1 MATISRDTAL
11 PKAQVIDRSW
21 PAFLDASRWSVD
33 ILQLVGIA
41 AAIGAGTAR
50 PLMPL
55 IFGGLANKFNNFQ
68 DASALK
74 ETVDSEV
81 LYLLYLFFGQWF
93 LTCAYGILLSIS
105 AMNRSRRLR
114 ASYLKSAIHQDTG
127 LVSQGKV
134 ADNFATSINSIEDA
148 LAEKLGVVM
157 QAGST
162 VIVSL
167 IIAFVHSW
175 QLTLVLFSTILLLF
189 ISNFGT
195 AALDTRLE
203 QKIQQIEE
211 SAANLAEEVFNGIR
225 MVMACVAESKLV
237 DDYTAILEAART
249 KRMQKSPILAVQFS
263 MSYFALLSSYA
274 LAFWY
279 GTILLNQGKI
289 SSGGTIVIVILSIN
303 QGTNGMR
310 KILPI
315 YGILSKARAAS
326 INLNKVIKSTSTINS
341 LSSGDVILESIKG
354 EIRLHDIS
362 YFYPSRPSVNV
373 LDSLNIRFEAGKMT
387 ALVGTSGSG
396 KSTIVGL
403 IERWY
408 EPKRGTVSIDGFAI
422 NELNVK
428 SLRSKIG
435 LVQQEVTL
443 FNDSIF
449 YNVACG
455 LYGTSFEN
463 SSDKDKRDL
472 VVKSCM
478 DVGAHTFIE
487 SLPDGYD
494 TKVGDKGNLLSGG
507 QKQRISIARAL
518 ISSPEIL
525 IFDEAT
531 SGLDIESER
540 IVEAAIKKVSTGM
553 TSIVITHK
561 LSLVQKADQIVL
573 LKNGTVLESGTHQSL
588 LAMNGKYAQLD
599 EAQRLDETI
608 QYTDQPLEK
617 SEIQEDNKIDATKLQ
632 LDEMAQPTKAF
643 DGMSTPATLDPPR
656 SSLFRSLWLSLL
668 DHRVL
673 LRLFVAVVP
682 ICVIAGGVYPAQAIL
697 FGHSVSRLGKFDS
710 NIQRTEN
717 FWSLMWFVVAI
728 GVIIAFFLMGTISSI
743 MGTTTKFY
751 YQTEYFK
758 SMIRQDPFFFDKE
771 QNSKGTLVASLS
783 LHTSHIQILFTV
795 LGSLLVAL
803 VNLTSCS
810 ILALVVSWRLALVG
824 LFGSVPVILLAGYL
838 RVRSASAK
846 SKTLS
851 GPLLSSAQYASEVIG
866 AVRTVAA
873 LTMEDEV
880 CLQLDKRMRESL
892 PVFYK
897 NILVTMPLFAFSES
911 GAFLGMALIFWYGGN
926 LLANGKLETVE
937 LWIVFLAILS
947 GGEGAAEFFASS
959 SSKCFNAF
967 KNQSAHE
974 SLGISQAGHS
984 INKIVGL
991 RSRAASIPDETTS
1004 QQKNYDD
1011 EKVRNTPVSIEFQG
1025 VEFSYPN
1032 SSQHSVL
1039 KEIDFMIEPG
1049 QNLAIVGPSGS
1060 GKSTIIALLEKFY
1073 TINNGSILINSSSL
1087 NEIDTQYHRSQTGL
1101 VSQNTT
1107 LFEGTLRENLLLGV
1121 RDLSSIDERLEN
1133 AAKDANI
1140 HDFIISLPE
1149 GYNTQC
1155 GEKGFGFSGGQRQR
1169 IALTR
1174 ALVRQPR
1181 ILLLDEATSAL
1192 DSLSEKEV
1200 LDALN
1205 RISGQT
1211 TTITVA
1217 HRLAT
1222 IRNADCILVLV
1233 KGRIVER
1240 GTHLKLM
1247 ELRGT
1252 YWAMNQAQA
1261 LDKDL

>member
-1 MATISRDTAL
+1 MATISHDTS
-11 PKAQVIDRSW
+11 KHRAQVIDRSW
-21 PAFLDASRWSVD
+21 PAFLDTSRWSVD

-81 LYLLYLFFGQWF
+81 LYLLYLF
-93 LTCAYGILLSIS
+93 I
-105 AMNRSRRLR
+105 
-114 ASYLKSAIHQDTG
+114 AIHQDTG

-134 ADNFATSINSIEDA
+134 ADNFTTSINSIEDA

-175 QLTLVLFSTILLLF
+175 QLTLVLFSTIVLLF

-195 AALDTRLE
+195 AALDTHFE

-211 SAANLAEEVFNGIR
+211 SAANLAEEVLNGIR

-289 SSGGTIVIVILSIN
+289 SSGGTIIIAILSIN

-326 INLNKVIKSTSTINS
+326 VNLNTVINS
-341 LSSGDVILESIKG
+341 TTTVNSLKSGDLVLESIKG
-354 EIRLHDIS
+354 EIELHDIS

-373 LDSLNIRFEAGKMT
+373 LDHLNIRFEAGKMT

-408 EPKRGTVSIDGFAI
+408 EPTQGSVSIDGFAI
-422 NELNVK
+422 NELDVK

-455 LYGTSFEN
+455 LYGTSLEN
-463 SSDKDKRDL
+463 YSDKDKRDL
-472 VVKSCM
+472 VVKSCIN
-478 DVGAHTFIE
+478 VGAHDFIE
-487 SLPDGYD
+487 SLPEGYN

-507 QKQRISIARAL
+507 QKQRISIARAI
-518 ISSPEIL
+518 ISSPQIL

-540 IVEAAIKKVSTGM
+540 IVEAAIKKVSIGM

-573 LKNGTVLESGTHQSL
+573 LKNGTVHESGTHQSL

-608 QYTDQPLEK
+608 QYTDQPLGK
-617 SEIQEDNKIDATKLQ
+617 SEIQEDDKIDATKLQ
-632 LDEMAQPTKAF
+632 LDEMAQPKKTF
-643 DGMSTPATLDPPR
+643 DDMPTPLTPDPPR
-656 SSLFRSLWLSLL
+656 SSLFQSLWTSLVE
-668 DHRVL
+668 HRVL
-673 LRLFVAVVP
+673 MRLFAAVVP
-682 ICVIAGGVYPAQAIL
+682 TCVIAGGVYPTQTIL

-710 NIQRTEN
+710 NIQKTEN

-743 MGTTTKFY
+743 IGTTTKFY

-758 SMIRQDPFFFDKE
+758 SMIRQDPLFFDKE

-810 ILALVVSWRLALVG
+810 IFALVVSWRLALVG

-851 GPLLSSAQYASEVIG
+851 GPLLNSAQYASEVIG

-959 SSKCFNAF
+959 SS
-967 KNQSAHE
+967 
-974 SLGISQAGHS
+974 ISQAGHS
-984 INKIVGL
+984 INKILEL
-991 RSRAASIPDETTS
+991 RSRAASMPDGTTS
-1004 QQKNYDD
+1004 QQHNYDD
-1011 EKVRNTPVSIEFQG
+1011 EKIKNSPVSIEFHG

-1032 SSQHSVL
+1032 SSQHLVL

-1073 TINNGSILINSSSL
+1073 TINNGSILIDTSSL
-1087 NEIDTQYHRSQTGL
+1087 NDIDTQHHRSQTGL
-1101 VSQNTT
+1101 VSQNTV
-1107 LFEGTLRENLLLGV
+1107 LFEGTLRDNILLGV

-1169 IALTR
+1169 IALAR
-1174 ALVRQPR
+1174 ALVRQPK

-1222 IRNADCILVLV
+1222 IRKADCILVLV

-1240 GTHLKLM
+1240 GTHLELM

-1261 LDKDL
+1261 LDKDF

>member
-1 MATISRDTAL
+1 MATISHDAAIPR
-11 PKAQVIDRSW
+11 AQVMGRSW
-21 PAFLDASRWSVD
+21 PASFDASRWSVD

-81 LYLLYLFFGQWF
+81 LYLLYLFIGQWF
-93 LTCAYGILLSIS
+93 LTCVYGILLSIS

-175 QLTLVLFSTILLLF
+175 QLTLVLFSTIVLLF

-195 AALDTRLE
+195 AALDTRFE

-237 DDYTAILEAART
+237 NDYTAILEAARI

-326 INLNKVIKSTSTINS
+326 INLNKVISSTPTINS
-341 LSSGDVILESIKG
+341 LNSGNVILESIKG

-408 EPKRGTVSIDGFAI
+408 EPTRGTVSIDGFAI

-478 DVGAHTFIE
+478 DVGAHAFIE

-507 QKQRISIARAL
+507 QKQRISIARAI

-540 IVEAAIKKVSTGM
+540 IVEAAIKKVSIGM

-573 LKNGTVLESGTHQSL
+573 LKNGRVLESGTHQSL

-608 QYTDQPLEK
+608 QYTDQPGEK
-617 SEIQEDNKIDATKLQ
+617 SEIQEDKKIDATKLQ
-632 LDEMAQPTKAF
+632 LDETAQPTKTF
-643 DGMSTPATLDPPR
+643 DGMSTPMTLDLPR
-656 SSLFRSLWLSLL
+656 SSLFRSLWIILL

-673 LRLFVAVVP
+673 MRLFVAVVP
-682 ICVIAGGVYPAQAIL
+682 TCVIAGGVYPAQAIL
-697 FGHSVSRLGKFDS
+697 FGHSVSRLGNFDI
-710 NIQRTEN
+710 NIQKTEN

-758 SMIRQDPFFFDKE
+758 SMIRQDPLFFDKE

-851 GPLLSSAQYASEVIG
+851 GPLLDSAQYASEVIG

-892 PVFYK
+892 PVFYR

-959 SSKCFNAF
+959 SS
-967 KNQSAHE
+967 
-974 SLGISQAGHS
+974 ISQAGHS
-984 INKIVGL
+984 INKILGL
-991 RSRAASIPDETTS
+991 RSRAASITDGTTS
-1004 QQKNYDD
+1004 QQRNYDD
-1011 EKVRNTPVSIEFQG
+1011 EKVRKTPVSIDFQG
-1025 VEFSYPN
+1025 VEFSYPT
-1032 SSQHSVL
+1032 SSQHAVL

-1073 TINNGSILINSSSL
+1073 TINNGSIFINSSSL

-1107 LFEGTLRENLLLGV
+1107 LFEGTLRENILLGV
-1121 RDLSSIDERLEN
+1121 RDLSSIDERLEK

-1169 IALTR
+1169 IALAR

-1240 GTHLKLM
+1240 GTHLELM

>member
-1 MATISRDTAL
+1 MATISHDTAL
-11 PKAQVIDRSW
+11 PRAQVTGR
-21 PAFLDASRWSVD
+21 PRLAFSDASRWPVD

-74 ETVDSEV
+74 KTVDSEV
-81 LYLLYLFFGQWF
+81 LYLLYLFIGQWF

-175 QLTLVLFSTILLLF
+175 QLTLVLFSTIVLLF

-237 DDYTAILEAART
+237 DDYTAILEAARV

-326 INLNKVIKSTSTINS
+326 INLNKVINSTPTINS
-341 LSSGDVILESIKG
+341 INSGDVTLENIKG
-354 EIRLHDIS
+354 EIVLHDVS

-373 LDSLNIRFEAGKMT
+373 LDGLNIRFEAGKMT

-396 KSTIVGL
+396 KSTIIDL

-408 EPKRGTVSIDGFAI
+408 EPTQGTVSIDGFAI

-455 LYGTSFEN
+455 LYGTSLEN
-463 SSDKDKRDL
+463 CSDKDKRDL

-478 DVGAHTFIE
+478 DVGAHAFIE
-487 SLPDGYD
+487 SLPNGYD

-507 QKQRISIARAL
+507 QKQRISIARAI
-518 ISSPEIL
+518 ISSPSIL

-540 IVEAAIKKVSTGM
+540 IVEAAIKKVSMGM
-553 TSIVITHK
+553 TSIIITHK

-588 LAMNGKYAQLD
+588 LAMNGRYAQLD

-617 SEIQEDNKIDATKLQ
+617 SEIQEANKNDTTKLQ
-632 LDEMAQPTKAF
+632 IDELAQPTKTV
-643 DGMSTPATLDPPR
+643 DGISTPTTLDPR

-673 LRLFVAVVP
+673 LRLLVAVIP
-682 ICVIAGGVYPAQAIL
+682 TCVVAGGVYPAQAIL

-710 NIQRTEN
+710 NIQKTEN

-758 SMIRQDPFFFDKE
+758 SMIRQEAFFFDKE
-771 QNSKGTLVASLS
+771 QNSKGALVASLS
-783 LHTSHIQILFTV
+783 LHTNHIQILFTV

-838 RVRSASAK
+838 RVRSISAK

-880 CLQLDKRMRESL
+880 CFQLDKRMRESL

-897 NILVTMPLFAFSES
+897 NILITMPLFAFSES

-959 SSKCFNAF
+959 NS
-967 KNQSAHE
+967 
-974 SLGISQAGHS
+974 ISQAGHS
-984 INKIVGL
+984 INNILGL
-991 RSRAASIPDETTS
+991 RSRATSTGATLDGCASQPKD
-1004 QQKNYDD
+1004 YDD
-1011 EKVRNTPVSIEFQG
+1011 EKGRNTPVSIEFQG

-1032 SSQHSVL
+1032 SSQYLIL
-1039 KEIDFMIEPG
+1039 KEIDFVVEPG

-1087 NEIDTQYHRSQTGL
+1087 KEIDTEYHRSQTGL

-1107 LFEGTLRENLLLGV
+1107 LFEGTLRDNILLGV
-1121 RDLSSIDERLEN
+1121 HDLSSVDERLEN

-1169 IALTR
+1169 IALAR

-1233 KGRIVER
+1233 KGKIVER
-1240 GTHLKLM
+1240 GTHLELM

-1252 YWAMNQAQA
+1252 YWTMNQAQA

>member
-1 MATISRDTAL
+1 MATISHDTSL

-21 PAFLDASRWSVD
+21 LAFLDTSRWSVD

-81 LYLLYLFFGQWF
+81 LYLLYLFIGQWF
-93 LTCAYGILLSIS
+93 LTCAYAILLSIS

-148 LAEKLGVVM
+148 LAEKLGAVM

-175 QLTLVLFSTILLLF
+175 QLTLVLFSTIVLLF

-195 AALDTRLE
+195 AALDTRFE

-237 DDYTAILEAART
+237 DDYTAILEAARI

-326 INLNKVIKSTSTINS
+326 VNLNKVINSTPTVNS
-341 LSSGDVILESIKG
+341 LKSGDLVLENIKG
-354 EIRLHDIS
+354 EIELHDIS

-373 LDSLNIRFEAGKMT
+373 LDHLDIRFEAGKMT

-408 EPKRGTVSIDGFAI
+408 EPTQGTLLIDGFAI
-422 NELNVK
+422 NELNIK

-449 YNVACG
+449 YNVSCG
-455 LYGTSFEN
+455 LYGTSLEN
-463 SSDKDKRDL
+463 CSDKEKRDL

-478 DVGAHTFIE
+478 NVGAHDFIE

-507 QKQRISIARAL
+507 QKQRISIARAI
-518 ISSPEIL
+518 ISSPQIL

-540 IVEAAIKKVSTGM
+540 IVEAAIKKVSIGM
-553 TSIVITHK
+553 TSIIITHK
-561 LSLVQKADQIVL
+561 LSLVQKADQIIL

-608 QYTDQPLEK
+608 QYTKQPLEK

-632 LDEMAQPTKAF
+632 LNETVQSRKTF
-643 DGMSTPATLDPPR
+643 DGMSSPLTLDPPK
-656 SSLFRSLWLSLL
+656 SSLFRSLWTSLL

-673 LRLFVAVVP
+673 MRLFVAVVP
-682 ICVIAGGVYPAQAIL
+682 TCVIAGGVYPAQAIL

-710 NIQRTEN
+710 NIQKTEN

-728 GVIIAFFLMGTISSI
+728 RVIIAFFLMGTISSI
-743 MGTTTKFY
+743 MGTTTKFH

-758 SMIRQDPFFFDKE
+758 SMIRQDPHFFDKE

-851 GPLLSSAQYASEVIG
+851 GPLLNSAQYASEVIG

-959 SSKCFNAF
+959 STYEN
-967 KNQSAHE
+967 
-974 SLGISQAGHS
+974 LGISQAGHS
-984 INKIVGL
+984 INKIFDL
-991 RSRAASIPDETTS
+991 RSRAASVPNGTTP
-1004 QQKNYDD
+1004 QQQNYDG

-1032 SSQHSVL
+1032 SSQHTVL

-1049 QNLAIVGPSGS
+1049 KNLAIVGPSGS

-1087 NEIDTQYHRSQTGL
+1087 NDIDTQYHRSQTGL

-1107 LFEGTLRENLLLGV
+1107 LFEGTLRDNILLGV
-1121 RDLSSIDERLEN
+1121 CDLSLIDERLEN

-1169 IALTR
+1169 IALAR

-1240 GTHLKLM
+1240 GTHLELM

>member
-1 MATISRDTAL
+1 
-11 PKAQVIDRSW
+11 
-21 PAFLDASRWSVD
+21 
-33 ILQLVGIA
+33 
-41 AAIGAGTAR
+41 
-50 PLMPL
+50 
-55 IFGGLANKFNNFQ
+55 
-68 DASALK
+68 
-74 ETVDSEV
+74 
-81 LYLLYLFFGQWF
+81 
-93 LTCAYGILLSIS
+93 
-105 AMNRSRRLR
+105 
-114 ASYLKSAIHQDTG
+114 
-127 LVSQGKV
+127 
-134 ADNFATSINSIEDA
+134 
-148 LAEKLGVVM
+148 
-157 QAGST
+157 
-162 VIVSL
+162 
-167 IIAFVHSW
+167 
-175 QLTLVLFSTILLLF
+175 
-189 ISNFGT
+189 
-195 AALDTRLE
+195 
-203 QKIQQIEE
+203 
-211 SAANLAEEVFNGIR
+211 
-225 MVMACVAESKLV
+225 MVMACVAESKLI
-237 DDYTAILEAART
+237 DDYTAILEAARI

-326 INLNKVIKSTSTINS
+326 INLDKVISSTPTINS
-341 LSSGDVILESIKG
+341 LSSGDKVLESIKG

-362 YFYPSRPSVNV
+362 YFYPSRPSVNI
-373 LDSLNIRFEAGKMT
+373 LDHLNIHFEAGKMT

-408 EPKRGTVSIDGFAI
+408 EPTQGTVSIDGFAI

-435 LVQQEVTL
+435 LVQHEVTL

-455 LYGTSFEN
+455 LYGTPFEN
-463 SSDKDKRDL
+463 CSDKDKRDL
-472 VVKSCM
+472 VVKSCI
-478 DVGAHTFIE
+478 DVGAHAFIE
-487 SLPDGYD
+487 SLPNGYD

-507 QKQRISIARAL
+507 QKQRISIARAI
-518 ISSPEIL
+518 ISSPKIL

-540 IVEAAIKKVSTGM
+540 IVEAAIKKVSKGM
-553 TSIVITHK
+553 TSIIITHK
-561 LSLVQKADQIVL
+561 LSLVQTADQIVL

-599 EAQRLDETI
+599 EAQRLDDTI
-608 QYTDQPLEK
+608 KYTNQAVEK

-632 LDEMAQPTKAF
+632 LDEITQPTKVL
-643 DGMSTPATLDPPR
+643 DGMSTPAMLDPPS

-668 DHRVL
+668 DHRIL
-673 LRLFVAVVP
+673 LRLLVAVVP
-682 ICVIAGGVYPAQAIL
+682 TCVIAGGVYPAQAIL

-710 NIQRTEN
+710 NIQKTEN

-758 SMIRQDPFFFDKE
+758 SIIRQDPFFFDKE
-771 QNSKGTLVASLS
+771 QNSKGALVASLS
-783 LHTSHIQILFTV
+783 LHTNHIQILFTV

-838 RVRSASAK
+838 RVRSISAK

-897 NILVTMPLFAFSES
+897 NIFTTMPLFAFSES

-947 GGEGAAEFFASS
+947 GGEGAAEFFSS
-959 SSKCFNAF
+959 SS
-967 KNQSAHE
+967 S
-974 SLGISQAGHS
+974 ISQAGHS
-984 INKIVGL
+984 INKILDL
-991 RSRAASIPDETTS
+991 RSRAASTSDRITS
-1004 QQKNYDD
+1004 QQKDWND
-1011 EKVRNTPVSIEFQG
+1011 EKGRNAPVSIEFRG
-1025 VEFSYPN
+1025 VTFSYPN
-1032 SSQHSVL
+1032 SSQHLIL
-1039 KEIDFMIEPG
+1039 KEIDFSIEPG

-1073 TINNGSILINSSSL
+1073 ATNNGSILINSSSL
-1087 NEIDTQYHRSQTGL
+1087 NEIDTEYHRSQTGL

-1107 LFEGTLRENLLLGV
+1107 LFEGTLRDNILLGV
-1121 RDLSSIDERLEN
+1121 HDFSSIDERLEN

-1140 HDFIISLPE
+1140 HEFIISLPE
-1149 GYNTQC
+1149 GYNTKC

-1169 IALTR
+1169 IALAR

-1200 LDALN
+1200 LDALS

-1233 KGRIVER
+1233 KGKIVER
-1240 GTHLKLM
+1240 GTHLELM